1 MAKRFIDTDLFRKP
15 SFRKLPV
22 AYKTLWVYV
31 ICECN
36 HAGIWNVELDVAGLR
51 LGDDVPSDAAEV
63 LGDMIHVFDGGKKWW
78 VKDFVRFQY
87 GSEMVTGNRM
97 HLSVMRELEKHG
109 LMDMLD
115 DVTVVEVGTTVSAM
129 RSRLSKKAKNAI
141 LLRDELTCQYCQ
153 QQKPMAEL
161 VVDHV
166 HPLFKGGDNADDNL
180 VACCVRCN
188 GHKTDMELSDFLA
201 KKHPFLNPTTRVD
214 KILEGAFKPLQGDK
228 DKDKD
233 KAKDK
238 DIQGRKDSAKPK
250 RELVWPSF
258 AGEKVKA
265 KWSEFIAYRIREK
278 KQRYQSVETEQ
289 KALDLVAKYFTN
301 GPDLVDALD
310 HTMAR
315 TWVFP
320 VDPTEH
326 KYPHLEKAAT
336 SNGVPAHLKDPNR
349 KIIEGWQP
357 LT

>member
-1 MAKRFIDTDLFRKP
+1 MAKPPAVQFYSGDFLTGT
-15 SFRKLPV
+15 
-22 AYKTLWVYV
+22 TLMTN
-31 ICECN
+31 E
-36 HAGIWNVELDVAGLR
+36 
-51 LGDDVPSDAAEV
+51 
-63 LGDMIHVFDGGKKWW
+63 
-78 VKDFVRFQY
+78 
-87 GSEMVTGNRM
+87 
-97 HLSVMRELEKHG
+97 
-109 LMDMLD
+109 
-115 DVTVVEVGTTVSAM
+115 EVGLYIRLLCLQAENGSVPDDPERMSAVYGPSVLKVWPAVRAKFIAGNEAGTMVNEKMSKVLADREAFRMKQSEKGKASAEARLTSGSTKKEPRFNHGSTTVEPLGG
-129 RSRLSKKAKNAI
+129 RG
-141 LLRDELTCQYCQ
+141 RDRV
-153 QQKPMAEL
+153 L
-161 VVDHV
+161 VQ
-166 HPLFKGGDNADDNL
+166 
-180 VACCVRCN
+180 
-188 GHKTDMELSDFLA
+188 E
-201 KKHPFLNPTTRVD
+201 
-214 KILEGAFKPLQGDK
+214 
-228 DKDKD
+228 
-233 KAKDK
+233 
-238 DIQGRKDSAKPK
+238 RKERAKPK